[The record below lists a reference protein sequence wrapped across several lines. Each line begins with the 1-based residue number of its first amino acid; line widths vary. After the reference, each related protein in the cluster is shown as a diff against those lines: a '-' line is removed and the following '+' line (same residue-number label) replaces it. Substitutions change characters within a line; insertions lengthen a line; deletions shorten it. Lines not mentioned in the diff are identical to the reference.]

1 MKEHLSELSVGYTD
15 AILLTTRPS
24 ELEFRQPFEE
34 DYLRPGPDIR
44 NW

>member
-24 ELEFRQPFEE
+24 ELEYRQQFEE
-34 DYLRPGPDIR
+34 AYLRPGPDIR
-44 NW
+44 SW